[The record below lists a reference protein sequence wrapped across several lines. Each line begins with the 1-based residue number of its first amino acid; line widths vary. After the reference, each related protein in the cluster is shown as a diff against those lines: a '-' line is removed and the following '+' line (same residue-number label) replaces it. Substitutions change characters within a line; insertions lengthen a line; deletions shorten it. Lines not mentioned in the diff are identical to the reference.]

1 MRHTVSLLGLA
12 SARMR
17 GIRATTNKETYVIR
31 SSYARRAGVVALS
44 AGLLAGGLG
53 GPAFAH
59 PEHAETSVAD
69 DGSALDGQHDDK
81 QDVGGEGH
89 LPAKNE
95 NVRVVG
101 KLKIDGVVPGQIADV
116 AALKDT
122 AYLASFRESTC
133 TKGGFYVVDIKDA
146 ANPKQLGFI
155 PSSPGTYVGEG
166 MQALSVETPAF
177 TGDLLVHNNET
188 CAEKPTNQGGITL
201 VDVSKPAAPVTLAA
215 NVGDTVRPDGT
226 TRLKPTN
233 VHSAYAW
240 GQDGRLYA
248 ALVDNEEGAD
258 LDILDITDPRKPVLI
273 AEYDLDEKFGIAQ
286 PELGTGSSFLH
297 DMVVT
302 KIGGRQTMI
311 ASYWD
316 GGYVQLDVTDPTNAT
331 LINQTDFEVPDTER
345 AKRGENVLPEG
356 NGHQAEFTANRS
368 AFVATDE
375 DFSPYKLESK
385 MADGTAFRAQ
395 PGSGYKQITP
405 GETVTGPT
413 VYVGLACGPVAAAEP
428 GVVAVVE
435 RGTCAFQTK
444 ADNVAAAGYTTGIV
458 FNSQPN
464 GDAIVNMAG
473 TQPDLRFSFVSRSD
487 GLRMLNSF
495 DSTKPSTEQASPAVG
510 SKGQAVTFR
519 SFFDGWGYVHLYD
532 RATAKQLDTYAL
544 PESQDAEFAQ
554 GFGDL
559 SVHEV
564 ATDPKSSLS
573 YLSYYAGGFR
583 VLDTAGG
590 KLKEV
595 GAFIDEG
602 GSNFW
607 GVEVTRVPK
616 YGQVVLASDRDF
628 GLYVLQYAP
637 PTTKGGRK

>member
-1 MRHTVSLLGLA
+1 MIRHA
-12 SARMR
+12 
-17 GIRATTNKETYVIR
+17 
-31 SSYARRAGVVALS
+31 YARRAGVLALS
-44 AGLLAGGLG
+44 AGLLAGGLA
-53 GPAFAH
+53 GPASAH
-59 PEHAETSVAD
+59 PEHAETTVSD
-69 DGSALDGQHDDK
+69 DGSLLDGQHDDK
-81 QDVGGEGH
+81 QDVGGAGH

-95 NVRVVG
+95 NVRVIG
-101 KLKIDGVVPGQIADV
+101 KLKIAGVGDGEIADV
-116 AALKDT
+116 TALRDT
-122 AYLASFRESTC
+122 AYLASFREETC

-146 ANPKQLGFI
+146 ANPKQLGFVA
-155 PSSPGTYVGEG
+155 SSPGTYVGEG
-166 MQALSVETPAF
+166 MQALKVETPAF

-188 CAEKPTNQGGITL
+188 CAEKATKQGGITL
-201 VDVSKPAAPVTLAA
+201 VDVSNPAAPVILAA

-240 GQDGRLYA
+240 AQDDRLYA

-273 AEYDLDEKFGIAQ
+273 AEYDLDEEFGVAQ
-286 PELGTGSSFLH
+286 PALGAGSSFLH

-302 KIGGRQTMI
+302 KIKGRQTMI

-316 GGYVQLDVTDPTNAT
+316 GGYVQLDLTDPRNAT
-331 LINQTDFEVPDTER
+331 LINQTDFLVPDTER
-345 AKRGENVLPEG
+345 AKRGETVLPEG
-356 NGHQAEFTANRS
+356 NAHQAEFTADRS

-375 DFSPYKLESK
+375 DFNPYKLESK

-395 PGSGYKQITP
+395 PGSGYKQIAP

-413 VYVGLACGPVAAAEP
+413 VYVGPACGALPQAQP
-428 GVVAVVE
+428 GTIAVVE
-435 RGTCAFQTK
+435 RGGCTFQIK
-444 ADNVAAAGYTTGIV
+444 ANNVAAAGYTTGIV
-458 FNSQPN
+458 FNNQLN
-464 GDAIVNMAG
+464 GDAIVNMG
-473 TQPDLRFSFVSRSD
+473 GDKPTLRFSFVSRSD
-487 GLRMLNSF
+487 GLRILNSF
-495 DSTKPSTEQASPAVG
+495 DSTKPSTGQASPPVG
-510 SKGQAVTFR
+510 TKGQAVTFR

-532 RATAKQLDTYAL
+532 RATAKQLDTYAI
-544 PESQDAEFAQ
+544 PESQDAKFAE

-564 ATDPKSSLS
+564 ATDPKSSLA
-573 YLSYYAGGFR
+573 YLSYYSGGFR

-590 KLKEV
+590 KLEEV

-602 GSNFW
+602 GNNFW
-607 GVEVTRVPK
+607 GVEVAKVRN

-637 PTTKGGRK
+637 PVTAKGGK

>member
-1 MRHTVSLLGLA
+1 L
-12 SARMR
+12 
-17 GIRATTNKETYVIR
+17 IR
-31 SSYARRAGVVALS
+31 SDYARRAGVVALS
-44 AGLLAGGLG
+44 AGLLAGALG
-53 GPAFAH
+53 GPAWAH

-81 QDVGGEGH
+81 QDVGGKGH

-101 KLKIDGVVPGQIADV
+101 KLKIDYVVPGQIADV

-122 AYLASFRESTC
+122 AYLASFREGTC
-133 TKGGFYVVDIKDA
+133 SKGGFYTVDIKDA
-146 ANPKQLGFI
+146 ANPKQLGFV

-166 MQALSVETPAF
+166 MQALSVHTAAF

-188 CAEKPTNQGGITL
+188 CAEKTTNQGGITL
-201 VDVSKPAAPVTLAA
+201 VDVSNPAAPVILAA
-215 NVGDTVRPDGT
+215 NVGDTVRPDGSD
-226 TRLKPTN
+226 RAKPSN

-258 LDILDITDPRKPVLI
+258 LDILDITDPRKPQLI
-273 AEYDLDEKFGIAQ
+273 AEYDLDEKFGVGQ
-286 PELGTGSSFLH
+286 SELGTGSSFLH

-316 GGYVQLDVTDPTNAT
+316 GGYVQLDVTDPMKAT
-331 LINQTDFEVPDTER
+331 LINQTDFLVPDTER
-345 AKRGENVLPEG
+345 AKRGEHVLPEG
-356 NGHQAEFTANRS
+356 NAHQAEFTADRS

-395 PGSGYKQITP
+395 PGSGYKQVQP

-413 VYVGLACGPVAAAEP
+413 VFVGLACGALPAAAEA
-428 GVVAVVE
+428 GTIAVVE
-435 RGTCAFQTK
+435 RGTCGFQDK
-444 ADNVAAAGYTTGIV
+444 ANNVAAAGYETGIV
-458 FNSQPN
+458 FNSPAG

-473 TQPDLRFSFVSRSD
+473 TNPHLRFSFVSRSD
-487 GLRMLNSF
+487 GLRILNSY
-495 DSTKPSTEQASPAVG
+495 DGSKPSTQQASPAVG
-510 SKGQAVTFR
+510 TQGQSVTFR

-532 RATAKQLDTYAL
+532 RATGKQLDTYAI
-544 PESQDAEFAQ
+544 PESQDANVAQ

-564 ATDPKSSLS
+564 AADPKSSLS

-583 VLDTAGG
+583 ILDTAGG

-595 GAFIDEG
+595 GAFIDQG

-607 GVEVTRVPK
+607 GVQVTTVPK

-637 PTTKGGRK
+637 PATTKGGK

>member
-1 MRHTVSLLGLA
+1 MIRRT
-12 SARMR
+12 SARR
-17 GIRATTNKETYVIR
+17 VSA
-31 SSYARRAGVVALS
+31 VAIT
-44 AGLLAGGLG
+44 AGLLAGAAA
-53 GPAFAH
+53 GPAWAH
-59 PEHAETSVAD
+59 PDHDGAVVSA
-69 DGSALDGQHDDK
+69 DGSVTDGQHDAE
-81 QDVGGEGH
+81 QDDGNEGH
-89 LPAKNE
+89 LPAKQE
-95 NVRVVG
+95 NVRVIG
-101 KLKIDGVVPGQIADV
+101 KLEIAGVVPGQIADV
-116 AALKDT
+116 AAHKDT
-122 AYLASFRESTC
+122 AYLASFREGTC

-146 ANPKQLGFI
+146 AAPKQLGFI

-188 CAEKPTNQGGITL
+188 CAGKPTNQGGITL
-201 VDVSKPAAPVTLAA
+201 VDVSNPAAPKILAA
-215 NVGDTVRPDGT
+215 NVGDTVRPDGS
-226 TRLKPTN
+226 TRAKPTN

-240 GQDGRLYA
+240 AEDGKLYA
-248 ALVDNEEGAD
+248 VLVDNEEGAD
-258 LDILDITDPRKPVLI
+258 VDIMDITDPRAPRLI
-273 AEYDLDEKFGIAQ
+273 AEYDLDATFKIAQ
-286 PELGTGSSFLH
+286 PALGDSSSFLH

-302 KIGGRQTMI
+302 KIKGRQTMI

-316 GGYVQLDVTDPTNAT
+316 GGYVQLDVTDPTKAT
-331 LINQTDFEVPDTER
+331 LINQTDFAVPDTER

-356 NGHQAEFTANRS
+356 NAHQAEFTADRS

-395 PGSGYKQITP
+395 PGSGYKQVRP

-413 VYVGLACGPVAAAEP
+413 VYVGEACTALPTATKGTI
-428 GVVAVVE
+428 AVVE
-435 RGTCAFQTK
+435 RGTCGFQMK
-444 ADNVAAAGYTTGIV
+444 ADNVAAAGYETGIV
-458 FNSQPN
+458 FNSLTG

-473 TQPDLRFSFVSRSD
+473 TNPAVRFSFVGRSD
-487 GLRMLNSF
+487 GLRILNSY
-495 DSTKPSTEQASPAVG
+495 DAGKPSTQQASPAVG
-510 SKGQAVTFR
+510 TKGQDVTFR

-532 RATAKQLDTYAL
+532 RTNAEQLDTYAI
-544 PESQDAEFAQ
+544 PESQDAKYAQ

-564 ATDPKSSLS
+564 ATDPKSSLA

-602 GSNFW
+602 GNNFW

-637 PTTKGGRK
+637 SGGK

>member
-1 MRHTVSLLGLA
+1 MICSR
-12 SARMR
+12 
-17 GIRATTNKETYVIR
+17 
-31 SSYARRAGVVALS
+31 YARRVGVVALS
-44 AGLLAGGLG
+44 VGLLGGGLV
-53 GPAFAH
+53 GPAWAH

-69 DGSALDGQHDDK
+69 DGSVLDGQHDDK
-81 QDVGGEGH
+81 QDVGGNGH

-133 TKGGFYVVDIKDA
+133 SKGGFYVVSIKDA
-146 ANPKQLGFI
+146 ANPKQLGFV

-188 CAEKPTNQGGITL
+188 CAEQPTKQGGITL
-201 VDVSKPAAPVTLAA
+201 VDVSNPAAPVILAA
-215 NVGDTVRPDGT
+215 NVGDTVRPNGM
-226 TRLKPTN
+226 TRPKPSN
-233 VHSAYAW
+233 VHSAFAW

-286 PELGTGSSFLH
+286 SELGTGSSFLH

-316 GGYVQLDVTDPTNAT
+316 GGYVQLDVTDPRNAT
-331 LINQTDFEVPDTER
+331 LINQTDFLVPDTER
-345 AKRGENVLPEG
+345 AKRGETVLPEG
-356 NGHQAEFTANRS
+356 NAHQAEFTADRS

-375 DFSPYKLESK
+375 DFNPYKLESK
-385 MADGTAFRAQ
+385 MADGTAFQAQ
-395 PGSGYKQITP
+395 PGSGYKQVRP

-413 VYVGLACGPVAAAEP
+413 LYVGPACGALPQAQP
-428 GVVAVVE
+428 GTIAVVE
-435 RGTCAFQTK
+435 RGGCAFQAK
-444 ADNVAAAGYTTGIV
+444 ADNVAAAGYETGIV
-458 FNSQPN
+458 FNSPAG
-464 GDAIVNMAG
+464 GDAVVNMAG
-473 TQPDLRFSFVSRSD
+473 TNPALRFSFVSRSD
-487 GLRMLNSF
+487 GLRILRSY
-495 DSTKPSTEQASPAVG
+495 DSTRPSAGQASPPLG
-510 SKGQAVTFR
+510 TQGQNVTFR

-532 RATAKQLDTYAL
+532 RGTAKQLDTYAI
-544 PESQDAEFAQ
+544 PESQDAKYAQ

-564 ATDPKSSLS
+564 ATDPKNSLS

-590 KLKEV
+590 KFKEV

-628 GLYVLQYAP
+628 GLYILQYAP
-637 PTTKGGRK
+637 NTTKGGK